1 MLNNGGP
8 RGPPF
13 QSGYKMRGI
22 NYYVKQAQMTIDEL
36 AYAAGVSRV
45 TASKWVNN
53 RSKPHALIRKR
64 ISRLLGRIRVAVDE
78 GKLPSVDDDRVT
90 VRARVANADGTIKLH
105 PIYVRPSVMKALDIT
120 LPS

>member
-1 MLNNGGP
+1 MGVIKNC
-8 RGPPF
+8 
-13 QSGYKMRGI
+13 
-22 NYYVKQAQMTIDEL
+22 VEQAQMTIDEL

-64 ISRLLGRIRVAVDE
+64 VLSLLGKINRAVVT
-78 GKLPSVDDDRVT
+78 GKLPSVDDSRVA
-90 VRARVANADGTIKLH
+90 VRARVVNADGSIKLH
-105 PIYVRPSVMKALDIT
+105 PIYVRPSVMKVLDIT